1 MEHVAWY
8 VYLLFSATVLL
19 SIWLFAKASRYSKN
33 AILLILGW
41 TLFQT
46 VLGLSGFYT
55 DKSTLTSRFP
65 LLVVPPI
72 VFLTSRFF
80 TAKGK
85 SFIDG
90 LNLKG
95 LTIFHVIRIPV
106 EITLL
111 FLFLGKA
118 IPEAMTFEGRNFDI
132 FSGLSAPLI
141 YYFAFVKKSINNTV
155 MIIWNAVCM
164 LLLLSVVTNAVLSL
178 PERYQQ
184 FGFEQPN
191 IAVGSFPFLLL
202 PALLVPLAL
211 FSGAAAIR
219 QLIVNKNTTR

>member
-1 MEHVAWY
+1 MEHIAWY

-19 SIWLFAKASRYSKN
+19 SIWLFAKASRYSKTV
-33 AILLILGW
+33 ILFIFGW
-41 TLFQT
+41 ALFQT
-46 VLGLSGFYT
+46 ILGLSGFYS
-55 DKSTLTSRFP
+55 DKSSLTLRIP

-72 VFLTSRFF
+72 VFLASRFF
-80 TAKGK
+80 TSEGK
-85 SFIDG
+85 AFIDG
-90 LNLKG
+90 LDLKG

-111 FLFLGKA
+111 LLFLGKT

-132 FSGLSAPLI
+132 LSGLSAPSI
-141 YYFAFVKKSINNTV
+141 YYLAFIKKSIGNTAV
-155 MIIWNAVCM
+155 IIWNAICM
-164 LLLLSVVTNAVLSL
+164 LLLLSVVTSAVLSL

-191 IAVGSFPFLLL
+191 IAVGYFPFLLL

-211 FSGAAAIR
+211 FSNAAAIR
-219 QLIVNKNTTR
+219 QLILNKNVTH